1 MSLDLDA
8 NREVGSLRSRTPGS
22 QWQNLPSQEVRL
34 GRLVQGSHGV
44 VPSAL
49 PVLHTEHCWSHVSVG
64 VQVLRR
70 RLEDYHHYPRDLV
83 LRTFADALGSPDS
96 IARGGNWVIACK
108 NCTCYMVLSL
118 GTCICRT
125 FAKTSCGRPEE
136 TDRIVQVL
144 GSVDNV
150 PLVLDL
156 VPDEVDRVVLV
167 PGQVDNVP
175 QVLGLVPDDAD
186 EVQPGGSLGTRPL
199 TAGVGW

>member
-1 MSLDLDA
+1 MPLELDA
-8 NREVGSLRSRTPGS
+8 DQEVGSLQLRTQRSQGPSLPGR
-22 QWQNLPSQEVRL
+22 EVRL

-64 VQVLRR
+64 GQALRR

-108 NCTCYMVLSL
+108 NSSCYMVLSL

-125 FAKTSCGRPEE
+125 FAKTSCG
-136 TDRIVQVL
+136 
-144 GSVDNV
+144 
-150 PLVLDL
+150 
-156 VPDEVDRVVLV
+156 
-167 PGQVDNVP
+167 
-175 QVLGLVPDDAD
+175 
-186 EVQPGGSLGTRPL
+186 
-199 TAGVGW
+199 